1 MPLPPLLLALA
12 AIAPPEPPAAGPP
25 SVGPSATVAVA
36 APDPDA
42 PGAAPTR
49 VRAAILAGEGID
61 LAALQAALQRRLP
74 DLALG
79 PESAPPAAAGPGLQ
93 GHVRVQPAGPGVFTL
108 RLVLSDGRAF
118 VREVE
123 TDADAAAVRALAG
136 MLASLIPA
144 IEEASVA
151 ADEED
156 APLPEPL
163 VAAVAAA
170 EPPPAPPPEPAP
182 EPRPGATPAPPPA
195 EPAGP
200 AEAPPPRLELGPTV
214 AAGGLIGIGTTSAGW
229 RGAALH
235 LGLDLRTRR
244 GLGLGLD
251 LRHTTWGVERYR
263 LGRLRVGVT
272 IGATLRVQ
280 ALEVPIHAILA
291 VEPWWLRDGDAAV
304 PLDHAGDG
312 GAPRPLLGAGVR
324 LSPGYRARFGE
335 DGRIHL
341 RLGARFEATGSGEP
355 RNGLRAPRLAAAG
368 AAPLLGF
375 GGLEFACG
383 LELSLSIAP
392 RPLVARP
399 PAR

>member
-1 MPLPPLLLALA
+1 MPLPLLLLALVA
-12 AIAPPEPPAAGPP
+12 AAPPEPPEASLPAAEKTT
-25 SVGPSATVAVA
+25 SAAS
-36 APDPDA
+36 
-42 PGAAPTR
+42 PTR
-49 VRAAILAGEGID
+49 IRAAILASEGID
-61 LAALQAALQRRLP
+61 PAALQAALQRRLP

-93 GHVRVQPAGPGVFTL
+93 AHIRVQPADPGVFTL
-108 RLVLSDGRAF
+108 RLVLADGRAF

-123 TDADAAAVRALAG
+123 TGDDAAVRALAG

-163 VAAVAAA
+163 VAAVAAS
-170 EPPPAPPPEPAP
+170 EPPAPPPEPAP
-182 EPRPGATPAPPPA
+182 EPRPEPPP
-195 EPAGP
+195 PSPLAGP
-200 AEAPPPRLELGPTV
+200 AAPPEAPPPRLELGPTI
-214 AAGGLIGIGTTSAGW
+214 AAGGLIGLGTTSAGW

-251 LRHTTWGVERYR
+251 LRHTTWGVDRYR
-263 LGRLRVGVT
+263 LGRLRVAVT
-272 IGATLRVQ
+272 VGATLRLQ
-280 ALEVPIHAILA
+280 ALEVPLHAILA
-291 VEPWWLRDGDAAV
+291 VEPWWLRQGDAAV

-335 DGRIHL
+335 GGRIHL

-355 RNGLRAPRLAAAG
+355 RDGLRAPRLAAAG

-383 LELSLSIAP
+383 FELSLSIAP

-399 PAR
+399 SPR